1 MGYTYRGRH
10 KTEPQPTVAPEKPP
24 APSAPTVPVHPKVKA
39 LLDDQKA
46 RILELEA
53 DNAAMGKKLRLQVIA
68 EDRAQE
74 KAKKLQGELDAV
86 RAELTASAEN
96 YDTLASVNV
105 NLQEAAIRASKRAE
119 EAEHEARLARAE
131 ADTPSAVK
139 AIQELLD
146 AEKQKTTKLTSK
158 LAEVKGQLGRSRQR
172 LADARQEY
180 EDALAGESEGLV
192 ATISADGVE
201 LHRPY
206 LEESHGA
213 VVALLD
219 QAQALIGG
227 ARGRGSTATHR

>member
-1 MGYTYRGRH
+1 MSYVYRDPRRA
-10 KTEPQPTVAPEKPP
+10 ENQPPTTSAPKPP
-24 APSAPTVPVHPKVKA
+24 ATQAEVQVHPKVKA
-39 LLDDQKA
+39 LLDRQKT
-46 RILELEA
+46 RIQELEEDFVA
-53 DNAAMGKKLRLQVIA
+53 LGKKLALTETAKSKA
-68 EDRAQE
+68 EGEAKALAE
-74 KAKKLQGELDAV
+74 KLEG
-86 RAELTASAEN
+86 LTEN

-172 LADARQEY
+172 FADARQEY
-180 EDALAGESEGLV
+180 EDALAGDSEGLV

-227 ARGRGSTATHR
+227 ARGRGSTAAHG